1 MDARIEVPRVRE
13 VMTTILV
20 TLSEEDNLEGVAK
33 AMQDF
38 HFRHVPVVDGEQ
50 LVGMVTQSE
59 LLRLSMSAL
68 GGGVAE
74 SSIQQAIE
82 QRTFVA
88 QVMERNPPTLSPDDT
103 LAEAARK
110 LVATKAGAL
119 AVVEGGRLVGI
130 LSEIDVLKVAMA
142 YL

>member
-1 MDARIEVPRVRE
+1 M
-13 VMTTILV
+13 
-20 TLSEEDNLEGVAK
+20 K
-33 AMQDF
+33 DF
-38 HFRHVPVVDGEQ
+38 HFRHVLVVDGETF
-50 LVGMVTQSE
+50 VGMVTQSE

-68 GGGVAE
+68 GGGPAE
-74 SSIQQAIE
+74 SSLQHAIE
-82 QRTFVA
+82 HRMFVA

-119 AVVEGGRLVGI
+119 AVVESGRLVGI